1 MPHTCHEAEDRG
13 MIIAL
18 LAVLGVDLIVIV
30 VLLGAVLA
38 RRRWVSHQPGAF
50 KGAIRVV
57 DGEVSGLGSK
67 WKRGYGRW
75 VRDVL
80 VWTKAPSLV
89 RNELAAIDGPAG
101 AVRAAE
107 PGEVKRL
114 GSQPVIVPLA
124 ADGGARIEV
133 AAAGDDRGR
142 ALGPLAAPAPPSSEA
157 LREPPQDSAR
167 PG

>member
-1 MPHTCHEAEDRG
+1 MV
-13 MIIAL
+13 IAL

-30 VLLGAVLA
+30 VLLGVLLT

-57 DGEVSGLGSK
+57 DGGVSGLGPR

-80 VWTKAPSLV
+80 VWTKAPLLF
-89 RNELAAIDGPAG
+89 RNELAAVDGLAG

-107 PGEVKRL
+107 AGEVKRL
-114 GSQPVIVPLA
+114 GNHPVIVPLLGE
-124 ADGGARIEV
+124 GGARVEI
-133 AAAGDDRGR
+133 AAAGDDRRR
-142 ALGPLAAPAPPSSEA
+142 ALGPMVAPAPSSSEG
-157 LREPPQDSAR
+157 LREPPTQPLR

>member
-1 MPHTCHEAEDRG
+1 MV
-13 MIIAL
+13 IAL

-30 VLLGAVLA
+30 LFLGAVLT

-50 KGAIRVV
+50 KGAIRVLE
-57 DGEVSGLGSK
+57 GEVSGLGPK

-80 VWTKAPSLV
+80 VWTKAPLLF
-89 RNELAAIDGPAG
+89 RNELVAVDGLAG

-107 PGEVKRL
+107 TGEVKRL
-114 GSQPVIVPLA
+114 GSQPVIVPLVGEG
-124 ADGGARIEV
+124 DARVKI

-142 ALGPLAAPAPPSSEA
+142 ALGPMVTPAPSASDG
-157 LREPPQDSAR
+157 LREPPPQPLR